1 MIKVQIAP
9 LINLSIRALT
19 LLGKFILLFF
29 MAKFLTLAEVGIYGL
44 LVVLISYSLY
54 AVGFDFYTYSTRE
67 IISLK
72 KDEWGGVIKKQGQL
86 ILGSYLVVLPI
97 IIIICSSFISAEWL
111 IFLAVLI
118 VLEHL
123 NQEMMRLLIVD
134 NKAVLANNLLFIRS
148 GLWCYVVI
156 LLMFSHII
164 DANLSNVLLFWMVFN
179 SVALF
184 IGIFYFFQD
193 IHFRNSKKLSNQWLI
208 NGLKIC
214 LPLLFSTLIV
224 RAITTLDRIWLEKLE
239 GLEVI
244 AVYALFV
251 GLTNSLIS
259 FLETGVFSFIY
270 PKLIAE
276 RDSPQNF
283 KNLIKKMTIQAS
295 ILIAVISSGLS
306 IFLPFLLKWV
316 NKETYFAY
324 YNIFYLILI
333 ANIFYCLSMIPH
345 YILYAKS
352 KDSKIVL
359 SHIFS
364 LIVFVISTL
373 IIVYNQMPVAVAYGL
388 LCTFV
393 FMFFIKSFFSLKEI
407 R

>member
-1 MIKVQIAP
+1 MVKEKIAP
-9 LINLSIRALT
+9 LINLSIRGFT

-29 MAKFLTLAEVGIYGL
+29 MAKFLTLAEVGVYGL
-44 LVVLISYSLY
+44 LVVLVSYSLY

-86 ILGSYLVVLPI
+86 ILGAYIIVLP
-97 IIIICSSFISAEWL
+97 IIIICSSFFISSEWL
-111 IFLAVLI
+111 IFLAILI

-148 GLWCYVVI
+148 GLWCYIVI
-156 LLMFSHII
+156 LLMFSQTI
-164 DANLSNVLLFWMVFN
+164 DANLENVLLFWIIFN
-179 SVALF
+179 SIALI

-193 IHFRNSKKLSNQWLI
+193 IQFKSAKKLNNQWLA

-224 RAITTLDRIWLEKLE
+224 RAITTVDRIWLEKLE
-239 GLEVI
+239 GVEVV

-251 GLTNSLIS
+251 GLTNSLIG

-270 PKLIAE
+270 PKLIRE
-276 RDSPQNF
+276 KNNPQVFNG
-283 KNLIKKMTIQAS
+283 LVKKMHIQA
-295 ILIAVISSGLS
+295 IAVIVVISGALVV
-306 IFLPFLLKWV
+306 FLPFLLKWV
-316 NKETYFAY
+316 NKEAYFEY

-345 YILYAKS
+345 YILYAKNQ
-352 KDSKIVL
+352 DRKIVI
-359 SHIFS
+359 SHVSS
-364 LIVFVISTL
+364 LIVFVTSTL
-373 IIVYNQMPVAVAYGL
+373 MIVYNQIPVAVAYGL
-388 LCTFV
+388 VCTFV

>member
-1 MIKVQIAP
+1 MIKSKVGP
-9 LINLSIRALT
+9 LINLSIRAFT

-29 MAKFLTLAEVGIYGL
+29 MAKFLTLAEVGVYGL

-67 IISLK
+67 IINLK
-72 KDEWGGVIKKQGQL
+72 KDEWGSIIKKQGQL
-86 ILGSYLVVLPI
+86 ILGSYFIVLPVI
-97 IIIICSSFISAEWL
+97 IVFSGFFVNHKFL
-111 IFLAVLI
+111 FFLAILI
-118 VLEHL
+118 ILEHL
-123 NQEMMRLLIVD
+123 NQELMRLLIVD
-134 NKAVLANNLLFIRS
+134 GKAVLANNLLFLRS

-156 LLMFSHII
+156 LLMFSQII
-164 DANLSNVLLFWMVFN
+164 GQNLENILLFWAIFN
-179 SVALF
+179 SIALL
-184 IGIFYFFQD
+184 IGGFYFFRD
-193 IHFRNSKKLSNQWLI
+193 IEFKYIKNNNQWLI
-208 NGLKIC
+208 DGLKIC

-224 RAITTLDRIWLEKLE
+224 RVITTVDRIWLEKLE
-239 GLEVI
+239 GIEVV

-259 FLETGVFSFIY
+259 FLETGVFSFVY

-276 RDSPQNF
+276 KNNKKIF
-283 KNLIKKMTIQAS
+283 KILIKKMCIQA
-295 ILIAVISSGLS
+295 IVVIVIVSGALV

-316 NKETYFAY
+316 NKEEYFDY
-324 YNIFYLILI
+324 YNIFYVILI

-345 YILYAKS
+345 YILYAK
-352 KDSKIVL
+352 KEDRKIII
-359 SHIFS
+359 SHFSS

-373 IIVYNQMPVAVAYGL
+373 IIVYNEIPVAIAYGL
-388 LCTFV
+388 CCTFI